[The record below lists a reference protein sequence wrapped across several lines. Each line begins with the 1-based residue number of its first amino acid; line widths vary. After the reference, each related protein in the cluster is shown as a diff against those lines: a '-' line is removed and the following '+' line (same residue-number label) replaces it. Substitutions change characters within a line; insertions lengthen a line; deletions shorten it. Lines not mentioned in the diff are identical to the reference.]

1 MLWRILIHH
10 IALLRVALVHHAALL
25 WVALIHH
32 AALLWVA
39 LVHHI
44 ALLRVALVHHI
55 ALLWVALVHHV
66 TLLWVALVHHTAL
79 LWVALVHH
87 IALLRVALVHHAI
100 AINRCGCRCAG
111 KCSYDLACKLFIIH
125 HFSSFVIFYREGIK
139 LKVHIIKPRC
149 VNAKFYL
156 VIIRI
161 VVSWWHIRSGFVI
174 LIRVFLFFSLLIDV

>member
-1 MLWRILIHH
+1 MLWRILIHHIALLRVALVHH

-25 WVALIHH
+25 WVALVHH
-32 AALLWVA
+32 TALLWVA
-39 LVHHI
+39 LVHH
-44 ALLRVALVHHI
+44 A

-66 TLLWVALVHHTAL
+66 TLLRVALVHHVT
-79 LWVALVHH
+79 
-87 IALLRVALVHHAI
+87 LLRVALIHHAI

-111 KCSYDLACKLFIIH
+111 KCSYDLICKLFIIH

-161 VVSWWHIRSGFVI
+161 VVSWWHIRSGFTI
-174 LIRVFLFFSLLIDV
+174 LIFVFFFYSLFIDV